1 VQQVAGR
8 VAGWSKMR
16 VRDELG
22 LDKMLAEDAKVG
34 VVVAAGCSWPS

>member
-1 VQQVAGR
+1 MQKSEH
-8 VAGWSKMR
+8 GWSKMR

-34 VVVAAGCSWPS
+34 EVL